1 MMWCFSGS
9 LTPGPQRSLFQG
21 LLPFP
26 TALRIRELAL
36 SPCLELEAH
45 YVNYTHL
52 EELRA
57 TTKDYCL
64 ARDLLDP
71 GRPALRQHLL
81 PSA

>member
-1 MMWCFSGS
+1 M
-9 LTPGPQRSLFQG
+9 
-21 LLPFP
+21 
-26 TALRIRELAL
+26 LAP

-57 TTKDYCL
+57 TTKCYCL
-64 ARDLLDP
+64 AHDIMDP
-71 GRPALRQHLL
+71 ESPALRQHLL